1 MAVDLIVSP
10 LSKYWSGD
18 YITPVMKDAWEMG
31 AAYNIVTPEGTKTIP
46 EGTPYGGD
54 DAKSEREELVGFV
67 EQIMDALPFEGASG
81 AWDEKSNH
89 FGFHRVDPDAFG
101 ELVKRSEE
109 QFTKKA
115 GLFGRFKGCKDSVS
129 HIGSALIFM
138 PLDFDTPFDLQGKI
152 FASLHAAK
160 RELDSGD
167 WIGIPPEAL
176 QPIIEAFDEANEKNL
191 PLVIDL

>member
-1 MAVDLIVSP
+1 MAVDLIVTP

-18 YITPVMKDAWEMG
+18 YITPVMRDAWEMG
-31 AAYNIVTPEGTKTIP
+31 ATYSIVTPGGTKTIP
-46 EGTPYGGD
+46 KGTPYGGE
-54 DAKSEREELVGFV
+54 DAKSERAKLVAFV

-81 AWDEKSNH
+81 AWDEKSDH

-101 ELVKRSEE
+101 ELAKRSEA
-109 QFTKKA
+109 QFTRKA
-115 GLFGRFKGCKDSVS
+115 GFFGCLKGTKDAVS
-129 HIGSALIFM
+129 HIGRALIFM
-138 PLDFDTPFDLQGKI
+138 PLDFDAPFDLQGKI

-167 WIGIPPEAL
+167 WSGIPPEAL
-176 QPIIEAFDEANEKNL
+176 QPITEAFEEAKVKNL